1 VKSKVKWFNRASSCE
16 DFEELERGLLI
27 SIISPNKFKEGG
39 AAILQETNKNQK
51 KERLGT
57 RLIMPLLR

>member
-1 VKSKVKWFNRASSCE
+1 VKWFNRASSCE